1 MTQKNS
7 NRTLVNVLGIPG
19 ILLCIYFGGYIFA
32 AFITFASLI
41 AITEFYKIN
50 GSKSTTPSMWIGW
63 LGTLL
68 IAHYYFHLPVIS
80 NTFLLFVVVT
90 LVIVSMIVEMFM
102 NRPEPS
108 RNIAFTLTGILYI
121 PLLLLA
127 LIGLR
132 NLDGGGKSALTF
144 AVFISVWLCD
154 SAAFWFGKTFGKT
167 KIFPRVSPNKTVVGT
182 VAGLL
187 TSIVFLTILYHYNV
201 LGPGITLTDAL
212 VLGVITG
219 GFGQLG
225 DFMESLI
232 KRDVGVKDSGTFL
245 QGHGGAF
252 DRFDSLIIAG
262 PLAYFYLTLVA
273 GIV

>member
-68 IAHYYFHLPVIS
+68 ISHYYFHLPVIS